1 MVSRCSRGSNLI
13 NSSFNINYYSCTCSV
28 FSYTLQYSQHVSH
41 TIYQRP
47 QSILW
52 LASFDTGVNTIKS
65 QPSKLANSVL
75 QFIFNGYTGF
85 TFPAAHYPVKV
96 MSAEELNHLA
106 QRLIHS
112 LEKHGFNVS
121 GIAQLSSAS
130 WLNKICS
137 TSQTHMELVSFL
149 SQTLICKT
157 TTSTQ
162 NSEAVMNVTEVAGC
176 NYDLSIH
183 M

>member
-1 MVSRCSRGSNLI
+1 MYIFCLFLYIAVLSIR
-13 NSSFNINYYSCTCSV
+13 
-28 FSYTLQYSQHVSH
+28 FSYYISETPDH
-41 TIYQRP
+41 TVTCAFEFV
-47 QSILW
+47 W
-52 LASFDTGVNTIKS
+52 LASLDTRVNTIKS

-75 QFIFNGYTGF
+75 HFIFNGYTGF
-85 TFPAAHYPVKV
+85 TFPAAHCPVKV
-96 MSAEELNHLA
+96 MSAEELNQLTH
-106 QRLIHS
+106 RLIHS

-157 TTSTQ
+157 TTSTR
-162 NSEAVMNVTEVAGC
+162 NSEAVINVTEVAGC